1 LALPAAEELGE
12 TVTMSVTTTI
22 HFSVNYQ
29 LVLLSIGVGIIIA
42 ILGSLWPAWRFT
54 RQKPLDVLTGG
65 VES

>member
-1 LALPAAEELGE
+1 
-12 TVTMSVTTTI
+12 MSVSTTI
-22 HFSVNYQ
+22 HFSVNAQ
-29 LVLLSIGVGIIIA
+29 LILLSLSVGIIIA